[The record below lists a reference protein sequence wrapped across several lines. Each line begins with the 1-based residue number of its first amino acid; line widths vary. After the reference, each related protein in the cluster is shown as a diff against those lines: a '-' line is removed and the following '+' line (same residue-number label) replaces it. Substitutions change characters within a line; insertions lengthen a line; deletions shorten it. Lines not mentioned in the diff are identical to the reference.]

1 MKSPICPDG
10 DTASL
15 AAWVLAKGRAVLP
28 QLDRVDMYETRGSG
42 AIISVGRDGPV
53 IPV

>member
-1 MKSPICPDG
+1 
-10 DTASL
+10 
-15 AAWVLAKGRAVLP
+15 VLARGRAVLP

-42 AIISVGRDGPV
+42 SIVSAATLEEL